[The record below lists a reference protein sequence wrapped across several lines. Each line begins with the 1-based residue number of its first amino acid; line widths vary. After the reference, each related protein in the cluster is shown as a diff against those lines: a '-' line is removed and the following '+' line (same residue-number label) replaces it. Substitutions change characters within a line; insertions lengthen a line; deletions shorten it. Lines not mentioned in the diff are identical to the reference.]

1 MLIFEIQ
8 GIGWDLSMTRISYKL
23 MKRTTKS
30 EKFEK
35 SLKMYDIINFQTIRY
50 RLTALCKIFHLI
62 VNYKFTRPVS
72 ILRLPK
78 EKKALTEN
86 SKKLSEKSVKAIR
99 EWTFQRKSFL
109 FSVNF

>member
-1 MLIFEIQ
+1 MGPLNDEN
-8 GIGWDLSMTRISYKL
+8 KL
-23 MKRTTKS
+23 QVDEKNNKN

-35 SLKMYDIINFQTIRY
+35 SLKMYNIINFQTIRY
-50 RLTALCKIFHLI
+50 RLTALCKIIHLI
-62 VNYKFTRPVS
+62 VNYKFTRLVS

-86 SKKLSEKSVKAIR
+86 SKKLNEKSVKAIS